1 VDTTRKPT
9 RPGEAKLGSWK
20 EIAAFFGRDQRT
32 VKRWEAS
39 RGLPLHRV
47 PGGGSARVYA
57 YPDELEAWLAE
68 GRADGPARLAADAPS
83 KIEAPGA
90 YSRLLIGAVAGG
102 LVVGLAALALL
113 RTAPSGVLIAPP
125 AAHSQKIDPAVEE
138 LYRTGLY
145 YRQTRTALGLA
156 TAIDDFT
163 QAIVR
168 DPTYAPAYAG
178 LAGAYS
184 LMPEYTVMTPQD
196 AYPRAD
202 AAARRAIALDPALAE
217 AHASL
222 GYVDFYWSRRPGA
235 ALREFDTA
243 LRLAP
248 GSANA
253 HHWHATVLMTLGRF
267 GESLAEIERAQA
279 LDPESPAIL
288 ADRGLILFHA
298 GRADEA
304 MTLLRQIEES
314 QPGFL
319 SPHTYL
325 AFIHETRGEDAGYVR
340 ELTAAAALL
349 SDDRRQAIATAASRG
364 LASGGRKGMLQAI
377 LAAQQ
382 HLFLDGRASAFQL
395 ARAYARLGMVP
406 EALATLQLSADR
418 QEPEDIY
425 LTLDPAFAPL
435 HGQPAFRA
443 IVRRIGLP
451 SPA

>member
-1 VDTTRKPT
+1 VDTTSKAT
-9 RPGEAKLGSWK
+9 GPGEAKLGSWK
-20 EIAAFFGRDQRT
+20 EIAAFFGRDLRT
-32 VKRWEAS
+32 VKRWEAT

-57 YPDELEAWLAE
+57 YPGELEAWLAS
-68 GRADGPARLAADAPS
+68 GRADGAADRRSRTGAGSPPPRLWLAA
-83 KIEAPGA
+83 GA
-90 YSRLLIGAVAGG
+90 AAIAVFG
-102 LVVGLAALALL
+102 ALAWMEFSAGLP
-113 RTAPSGVLIAPP
+113 RPV
-125 AAHSQKIDPAVEE
+125 AAAGSRKVDPAVEE

-145 YRQTRTALGLA
+145 YRQTRTAMGLA

-168 DPTYAPAYAG
+168 DPAYAPAYAG
-178 LAGAYS
+178 LAGAYN
-184 LMPEYTVMTPQD
+184 LLPEYTVMTPQD
-196 AYPRAD
+196 AYPRAE
-202 AAARRAIALDPALAE
+202 AAARRAIALDPDLAE

-235 ALREFDTA
+235 ALREFQTA
-243 LRLAP
+243 LRLDP

-253 HHWHATVLMTLGRF
+253 HHWRATVLMTLGQF
-267 GESLAEIERAQA
+267 GDALAEIDRAQA

-298 GRADEA
+298 GRVDEA
-304 MTLLRQIEES
+304 MTVLRQIEES

-340 ELTAAAALL
+340 ELTAAATLL
-349 SDDRRQAIATAASRG
+349 SDDRRLATATAAARG
-364 LASGGRKGMLQAI
+364 LASGGRKGMLEAI
-377 LAAQQ
+377 LATQQ

-406 EALATLQLSADR
+406 QAMATLQLSAER

-425 LTLDPAFAPL
+425 LALDPAFTPL

-443 IVRRIGLP
+443 ILRRTGLP